1 MQRNLD
7 PISFEL
13 IKNSVE
19 AIADEMT
26 LVVLRTAHSGNIR
39 DGMDFSAAICTAD
52 GEMVA
57 QGLCIAL
64 HLGSI
69 PDAIA
74 TVIGKFGANVRPDD
88 VFILNDPYCGG
99 MHLPDIF
106 VFKPVFA
113 EGALLG
119 YLVIVADHAD
129 IGGRVPGGRSVDA
142 TEIYQEGLRIPPLR
156 LMDAGNPV
164 DAVWEMIA
172 QNVRIP
178 KTVIA
183 DLQSCLAA
191 CHAGEERLK
200 ETVQRFGRERVR
212 DFFHDTLS
220 YSEDVARSTIR
231 EIPDGRYDFVDHLD
245 DSVTAEEPVVIKV
258 SITVAGDRLLADF
271 AGSSPEVP
279 ASINSTLSFTKS
291 AVYAAIRTL
300 MPQDTPNN
308 SGLFRPITVTAP
320 RGSVVCAEEPAPV
333 ASRGV
338 TGFRVVDAV
347 FGALAKAIPSR
358 VGAASEGGA
367 SSLRIGGRDDSDR
380 PFVLFDSMQGTWGAR
395 PDADGLDGCSNFA
408 ANAANVPVEVIEGQF
423 PIRIHEYGLRADT
436 GGSGRWRGG
445 LGLRREWEL
454 MCSEAVLTMRADR
467 TKFAP
472 WGLEGGQPG
481 ALAKNIL
488 HTPSETRVLPSK
500 LHYRL
505 HKGDRF
511 VHEQAAGGG
520 YGDPLERD
528 PDAVLVD
535 WLDEKVT
542 TRHAFDA
549 YAVVID
555 ERARSVDMEATRT
568 LRLSVRGLVRDD

>member
-1 MQRNLD
+1 MERSLD

-39 DGMDFSAAICTAD
+39 DGMDFSAAICTAE

-69 PDAIA
+69 PDAIK
-74 TVIGKFGANVRPDD
+74 TVIGKFSANVQPDD

-106 VFKPVFA
+106 LFKPVFA
-113 EGALLG
+113 EGGLLG

-142 TEIYQEGLRIPPLR
+142 TEIFQEGLRIPPLR
-156 LMDAGNPV
+156 LMDAGHPV

-178 KTVIA
+178 RTITA

-191 CHAGEERLK
+191 FHAGEELLRDG
-200 ETVQRFGRERVR
+200 VRRFGHDRIRA
-212 DFFHDTLS
+212 FFSDTLS
-220 YSEDVARSTIR
+220 YSEEVARSTIR
-231 EIPDGRYDFVDHLD
+231 EIPDGRYAFVDHLD
-245 DSVTAEEPVVIKV
+245 DSVTSEEPVDIKV
-258 SITVAGDRLLADF
+258 SITVNGDRLLADF
-271 AGSSPEVP
+271 AGSSPQVA

-291 AVYAAIRTL
+291 AVYAAVRTL
-300 MPQDTPNN
+300 MPHDTPNN
-308 SGLFRPITVTAP
+308 SGLFRPISVSAP
-320 RGSVVCAEEPAPV
+320 PASVVCAQEPAPV

-347 FGALAKAIPSR
+347 FGALAEAIPNR

-367 SSLRIGGRDDSDR
+367 SSLRIGGRDNDR
-380 PFVLFDSMQGTWGAR
+380 KPFVLFDSMTGTWGAR
-395 PDADGLDGCSNFA
+395 PDADGIDGCGAFA
-408 ANAANVPVEVIEGQF
+408 ANAANVPVEVVEGQF
-423 PIRIHEYGLRADT
+423 PIRIHKYALRPDT
-436 GGSGRWRGG
+436 GGPGRWRGG
-445 LGLRREWEL
+445 LGLTREWEL
-454 MCSEAVLTMRADR
+454 LSAEAVLTMRADR

-472 WGLEGGQPG
+472 WGLAGGQPG
-481 ALAKNIL
+481 AVAKNVL
-488 HTPSETRVLPSK
+488 HTASETSVLPSK

-505 HKGDRF
+505 RKGERF

-520 YGDPLERD
+520 YGDPLERE
-528 PDAVLVD
+528 PDAVLND

-542 TRHAFDA
+542 TCHALDA

-555 ERARSVDMEATRT
+555 ERVRAVDVEATRK
-568 LRLSVRGLVRDD
+568 LRQSIRGARRHG